1 MKLMMPKLER
11 SRSEIFT
18 PLHFERASRS
28 LPENKGF
35 FFMFSNAALNMQENT
50 TTMLKL
56 AKSEQQLH
64 EALEKHK
71 KYAKKLKEKEEQLL
85 DTKKKLEASNIELQR
100 ERKLSEELYEKL
112 KKLEAQL
119 HNFENQNPV
128 GQNDVAISDDLVKME
143 INRKILEEQLNT
155 STSPIASLML
165 SCTLCLQRI
174 CISDLETHSHKCSI
188 GPKMKTSDPN
198 LQKMP
203 DILIS
208 TVTTSDS
215 SDGFFYRVISKA
227 TLPKFKNDVYA
238 VERSSEE
245 FVWFRKALEELYPW
259 RIIPPI
265 IFTEDLNG
273 NVRELQRFLSR
284 ICAHKMLRSDSFV
297 RKFLTATNKELEK
310 TKKSY
315 KKQVHVPL
323 SPQKPHIEAVN
334 KEGLLYRAQI
344 YISSLIENIETL
356 LKFFRSNVNNSLV
369 DGLQKCFLKI
379 SESEANNTYLKV
391 VAMRLG
397 NIIGDLENKSNVI
410 YDESNLIEDLSSILE
425 YVRSADEL
433 LIRVE
438 HSINTLL
445 YWEEEMRVLEE
456 INESTNNEEGTNNQ
470 KELKRTQ
477 SWAEA
482 SSNCHTAHEELE
494 RICRNLSTEL
504 SEFDLRKEQELKEV
518 FIEYADSRVDV
529 FQKLQSKWFGIRLV
543 LDTEIVRSQ
552 RAFDTT
558 DV

>member
-1 MKLMMPKLER
+1 MELHQNANIQEKLPI
-11 SRSEIFT
+11 EIFCIRIVR
-18 PLHFERASRS
+18 L
-28 LPENKGF
+28 LNK
-35 FFMFSNAALNMQENT
+35 NMQENT

-85 DTKKKLEASNIELQR
+85 DTKKKLEATNIELQR

-112 KKLEAQL
+112 KTLEAQL
-119 HNFENQNPV
+119 HNFENQNPD
-128 GQNDVAISDDLVKME
+128 GQNEIAISDDLVKME
-143 INRKILEEQLNT
+143 INRKILEEQLNIA
-155 STSPIASLML
+155 TSPIASLML
-165 SCTLCLQRI
+165 SCTLCLQKI

-238 VERSSEE
+238 VERSQQE
-245 FVWFRKALEELYPW
+245 FIWFHKALEELYPW

-284 ICAHKMLRSDSFV
+284 ICAHKMLRGDSFV

-323 SPQKPHIEAVN
+323 SPQKPHIEAVD

-433 LIRVE
+433 LMRVE
-438 HSINTLL
+438 HSVNTFL

-456 INESTNNEEGTNNQ
+456 INEEGTNNQ

-552 RAFDTT
+552 RAFDTS